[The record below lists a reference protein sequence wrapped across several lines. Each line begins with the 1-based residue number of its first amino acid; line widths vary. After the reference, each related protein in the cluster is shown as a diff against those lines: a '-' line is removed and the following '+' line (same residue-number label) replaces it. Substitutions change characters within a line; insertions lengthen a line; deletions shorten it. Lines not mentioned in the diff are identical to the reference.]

1 MKAMSGLI
9 SLKTNMMYIIDM
21 YQINLKLGIAMDT
34 AKIFQTG
41 RSQAVR
47 LPKEYRFN
55 AKEVLIKRV
64 GEGVL
69 LMPIENPWAT
79 IEAALNVFEPGFK
92 MERQQHDHQI
102 RPEVLL

>member
-1 MKAMSGLI
+1 
-9 SLKTNMMYIIDM
+9 MMYTNDM
-21 YQINLKLGIAMDT
+21 YQIDLKTGIAMDT

-55 AKEVLIKRV
+55 GKEVFIKRV
-64 GEGVL
+64 GDGIL
-69 LMPIENPWAT
+69 LMPIENPWQMLET
-79 IEAALNVFEPGFK
+79 ALDSFEPRFK
-92 MERQQHDHQI
+92 IDRQQAEHQI

>member
-1 MKAMSGLI
+1 MMN
-9 SLKTNMMYIIDM
+9 TNDM
-21 YQINLKLGIAMDT
+21 YQIQLKTGISMDT

-64 GEGVL
+64 GDGVL
-69 LMPIENPWAT
+69 LMPIENPWRM
-79 IEAALNVFEPGFK
+79 IEAALDSFEPVFK
-92 MERQQHDHQI
+92 IDRQQPEHQI
-102 RPEVLL
+102 RPEVML

>member
-1 MKAMSGLI
+1 
-9 SLKTNMMYIIDM
+9 
-21 YQINLKLGIAMDT
+21 MDT

-55 AKEVLIKRV
+55 AKEVVIKRV

-69 LMPIENPWAT
+69 LMPIEDPWVT
-79 IEAALNVFEPGFK
+79 IEVALNAFEPDFK
-92 MERQQHDHQI
+92 IDFKIERQQPEHQI

>member
-1 MKAMSGLI
+1 
-9 SLKTNMMYIIDM
+9 
-21 YQINLKLGIAMDT
+21 MDT

-55 AKEVLIKRV
+55 PKEVVIKRV
-64 GEGVL
+64 GDGVL
-69 LMPIENPWAT
+69 LMPIEDPWAT
-79 IEAALNVFEPGFK
+79 MEAALNAFESGFNI
-92 MERQQHDHQI
+92 ERQQPEHQI

>member
-1 MKAMSGLI
+1 
-9 SLKTNMMYIIDM
+9 
-21 YQINLKLGIAMDT
+21 MDT

-55 AKEVLIKRV
+55 AKEVVIKRV

-69 LMPIENPWAT
+69 LMPIEDAWVT
-79 IEAALNVFEPGFK
+79 IEAALNAFEPGFK
-92 MERQQHDHQI
+92 IERQQPEHQI

>member
-1 MKAMSGLI
+1 MLLI
-9 SLKTNMMYIIDM
+9 GMN
-21 YQINLKLGIAMDT
+21 MDT

-55 AKEVLIKRV
+55 TKEVVIKRV
-64 GEGVL
+64 GAGVL
-69 LMPIENPWAT
+69 LMPIENPWQM
-79 IEAALNVFEPGFK
+79 IEAALDSFEPGFRIDRDQP
-92 MERQQHDHQI
+92 EQQI

>member
-1 MKAMSGLI
+1 
-9 SLKTNMMYIIDM
+9 MMHIIGI
-21 YQINLKLGIAMDT
+21 YQQLTPTGANMDT

-69 LMPIENPWAT
+69 LMPIEDPWAT
-79 IEAALNVFEPGFK
+79 IEAALNAFEPGFK
-92 MERQQHDHQI
+92 IERQQPEHQI

>member
-1 MKAMSGLI
+1 
-9 SLKTNMMYIIDM
+9 
-21 YQINLKLGIAMDT
+21 MDT

-55 AKEVLIKRV
+55 GKEVVIKRV
-64 GEGVL
+64 GDGVL
-69 LMPIENPWAT
+69 LMPIENPWQML
-79 IEAALNVFEPGFK
+79 EAALDSFELGFK
-92 MERQQHDHQI
+92 IDRQQAEHQI

>member
-1 MKAMSGLI
+1 MNDLI
-9 SLKTNMMYIIDM
+9 RLKPNMMHTNDM
-21 YQINLKLGIAMDT
+21 YQIYLKIGIAMDI

-55 AKEVLIKRV
+55 SKEVVIKRV
-64 GEGVL
+64 GDGVL
-69 LMPIENPWAT
+69 LMPIENPWQML
-79 IEAALNVFEPGFK
+79 EAALDSFETGFK
-92 MERQQHDHQI
+92 IERQQPEHQV

>member
-1 MKAMSGLI
+1 
-9 SLKTNMMYIIDM
+9 
-21 YQINLKLGIAMDT
+21 MDT

-55 AKEVLIKRV
+55 AKEVVIKRV

-69 LMPIENPWAT
+69 LMPIEDPWLT
-79 IEAALNVFEPGFK
+79 IEAALNAFESGFK
-92 MERQQHDHQI
+92 IERQQPEHQL